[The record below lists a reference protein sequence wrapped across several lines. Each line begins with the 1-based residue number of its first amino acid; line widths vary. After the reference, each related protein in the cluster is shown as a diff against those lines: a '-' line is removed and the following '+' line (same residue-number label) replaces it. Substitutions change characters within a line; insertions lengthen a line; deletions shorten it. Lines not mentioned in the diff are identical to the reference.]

1 MVWILVIVIIV
12 ILALVFLSPGQKEK
26 RKKGQL
32 QQQIQKKMRVS
43 ESRADEY
50 IRDMKG
56 RLKKKYPGKS
66 EQWYLEKILSDLERG
81 R

>member
-1 MVWILVIVIIV
+1 MIWIIVIVILI
-12 ILALVFLSPGQKEK
+12 ILALVFFSPAQKEK
-26 RKKGQL
+26 RKQGQL
-32 QQQIQKKMRVS
+32 RQQIRRKMRVS
-43 ESRADEY
+43 EDRAEEY

-56 RLKKKYPGKS
+56 RLEKKYPGRS

>member
-1 MVWILVIVIIV
+1 MIWIIVLVIIV
-12 ILALVFLSPGQKEK
+12 ILALVFFSPAQKEK
-26 RKKGQL
+26 RKQSQL
-32 QQQIQKKMRVS
+32 KQQIQRKMRVS
-43 ESRADEY
+43 EERADEY

-56 RLKKKYPGKS
+56 RLKKKYPGRS

>member
-1 MVWILVIVIIV
+1 MIWIIVLVIIV
-12 ILALVFLSPGQKEK
+12 ILALVFFSPAQKEK
-26 RKKGQL
+26 RKHGQIKK
-32 QQQIQKKMRVS
+32 QIQRKMRVS
-43 ESRADEY
+43 EERADEY

-66 EQWYLEKILSDLERG
+66 DQWYLEKILSDLERG